1 MARQQKEIA
10 ARCAEF
16 MQQLDRDLT
25 PVEHRW
31 FRFAET
37 ALDNGTS
44 SSKTVIEVADAPPKA
59 A

>member
-1 MARQQKEIA
+1 
-10 ARCAEF
+10 

-25 PVEHRW
+25 LDEHRW

-37 ALDNGTS
+37 ALDGAS
-44 SSKTVIEVADAPPKA
+44 GSKTVTEVADAPPKA